1 MKIAIPLFDTR
12 ISPRFDHAQGF
23 LLVEEENGEIIER
36 KELPAV
42 GLTPLTRVKK
52 LSELGID
59 TLICGG
65 IDRASAQQLSFNG
78 VRIYSWVTGE
88 GEDALRCF
96 LSGGAGARRYGRLRW
111 SSVRQVEIHGRRGA
125 QCERSERPGQGSWS
139 GRRSQKRS
147 EKMMTVDRMTT
158 TKEGR

>member
-88 GEDALRCF
+88 VEDALRCF
-96 LSGGAGARRYGRLRW
+96 LSGGLEPGDMVGSGGHRCGRWRFMGGEVHSVSGQRGRGKGRGQGAG
-111 SSVRQVEIHGRRGA
+111 HRRG
-125 QCERSERPGQGSWS
+125 R
-139 GRRSQKRS
+139 K
-147 EKMMTVDRMTT
+147 K
-158 TKEGR
+158 

>member
-1 MKIAIPLFDTR
+1 MKIAIPLLGKR

-65 IDRASAQQLSFNG
+65 IE
-78 VRIYSWVTGE
+78 YS
-88 GEDALRCF
+88 L
-96 LSGGAGARRYGRLRW
+96 
-111 SSVRQVEIHGRRGA
+111 
-125 QCERSERPGQGSWS
+125 P
-139 GRRSQKRS
+139 
-147 EKMMTVDRMTT
+147 
-158 TKEGR
+158 